1 VCGGFDKDC
10 LPNSPP
16 APLFQKER
24 GADGVAQKYA
34 GGTQNPECETGTAE
48 NRKSKIFN
56 HKSAHGHGT

>member
-34 GGTQNPECETGTAE
+34 GGTQNPEAGTGNAE
-48 NRKSKIFN
+48 K
-56 HKSAHGHGT
+56 